1 MDAQAHLT
9 AERLPVWTLAICAGA
24 ALLYSMPTLESLLIY
39 DRAAI
44 AHGELW
50 RLATGNLV
58 HLSPTHL
65 AYDLGAFLI
74 AGTIIEIRGYRFFP
88 LLCLSATMLIGIAI
102 FRFEP
107 AIHFFG
113 GLSGVVTA
121 AVTYLCLH
129 GLFEKG
135 VWRWLCTTMLA
146 GLTAKIGI
154 ELMLGHS
161 FLLATSAEEFVS
173 VPLSH
178 LAGGITAIILFVTMR
193 FEIKW
198 AQHKLQNAISQSDVT
213 P

>member
-1 MDAQAHLT
+1 MAAKAHLSS
-9 AERLPVWTLAICAGA
+9 AKFPAWTSTVCASA
-24 ALLYSMPTLESLLIY
+24 ALLYMMPTLEALLIY
-39 DRAAI
+39 DRTAI

-65 AYDLGAFLI
+65 GYDLGAFLI

-88 LLCLSATMLIGIAI
+88 LLCLFASMLVGIAI
-102 FRFEP
+102 FKFEP
-107 AIHFFG
+107 TIHFYG

-135 VWRWLCTTMLA
+135 VWRWLCSAMLA
-146 GLTAKIGI
+146 GLTAKIGV

-161 FLLATSAEEFVS
+161 FLLATSAEEFVP

-178 LAGGITAIILFVTMR
+178 LAGGMTAAILFVTMR
-193 FEIKW
+193 FEIKRT
-198 AQHKLQNAISQSDVT
+198 QHKLQNEINQSDAI

>member
-1 MDAQAHLT
+1 MDAQARLS
-9 AERLPVWTLAICAGA
+9 AGRLPLWTLAICAAA
-24 ALLYSMPTLESLLIY
+24 ALLYLMPTLESLLIY

-58 HLSPTHL
+58 HLSPRHL

-74 AGTIIEIRGYRFFP
+74 IGSIIEMRGDRFFP
-88 LLCLSATMLIGIAI
+88 LLCLFASIVIGVVI

-107 AIHFFG
+107 TIHFYG

-121 AVTYLCLH
+121 AVSYLCLH

-135 VWRWLCTTMLA
+135 VWRWLCAAMLA
-146 GLTAKIGI
+146 GLTAKIGL
-154 ELMLGHS
+154 ELMLDQS
-161 FLLATSAEEFVS
+161 FLLATSAETFVP

-178 LAGGITAIILFVTMR
+178 LVGSVTAIALFATTR
-193 FEIKW
+193 FEAKR
-198 AQHKLQNAISQSDVT
+198 LYFVR
-213 P
+213 